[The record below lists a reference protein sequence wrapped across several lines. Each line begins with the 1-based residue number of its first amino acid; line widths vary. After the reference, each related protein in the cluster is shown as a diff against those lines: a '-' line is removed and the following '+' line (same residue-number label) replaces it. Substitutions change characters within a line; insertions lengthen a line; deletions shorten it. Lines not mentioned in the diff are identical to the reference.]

1 MRLSRACGTQF
12 WRHQDITDRIHEVG
26 SESSRLREINT
37 MRVFMAHAW
46 RFTLTDSVF
55 SLGWGVGVPLALAYL
70 VMTVVFVL
78 G

>member
-1 MRLSRACGTQF
+1 M
-12 WRHQDITDRIHEVG
+12 G